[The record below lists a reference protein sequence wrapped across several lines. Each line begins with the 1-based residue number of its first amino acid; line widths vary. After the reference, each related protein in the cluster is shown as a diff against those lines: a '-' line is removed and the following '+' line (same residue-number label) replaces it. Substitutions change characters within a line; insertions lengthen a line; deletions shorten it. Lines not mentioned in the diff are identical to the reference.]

1 MNATKATAILLVHL
15 LLLVVAMPGVSFLK
29 SSLLSDHAS
38 EDQFERRYGSA
49 LTQVAQAMKTVN
61 TYRRPLAKTVGGFQP
76 VFRIRQAWH
85 LYRDGPSTI
94 RRMEILVDGTVV
106 YRTNDPEFDWQQA
119 IFRNRR
125 IRPMAETLVK
135 KPRAKNRIGLA
146 RFIVQK
152 VQEDFPDAERVDIVS
167 RWGGRGGP
175 GKVHHSIVARAP
187 TWTLEDRK

>member
-29 SSLLSDHAS
+29 SSFLSDQAS

-106 YRTNDPEFDWQQA
+106 YRTNDPDIDWQQA

-152 VQEDFPDAERVDIVS
+152 VQEDFPDVERVDIVS

-187 TWTLEDRK
+187 NWTLEDRK